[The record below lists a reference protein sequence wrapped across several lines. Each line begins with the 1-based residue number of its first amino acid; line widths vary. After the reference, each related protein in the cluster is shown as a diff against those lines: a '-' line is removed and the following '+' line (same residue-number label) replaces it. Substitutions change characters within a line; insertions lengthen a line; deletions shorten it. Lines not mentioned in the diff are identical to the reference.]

1 MRKILYLLAIMAVA
15 GCQKNEPDLLMGKNA
30 SERMAQN
37 KENLK
42 KTLSE
47 VPNGWRLSYFPKR
60 NTFGG
65 YTFLMKFTPE
75 GRVTMVADFGS
86 GTAPQESSYQ
96 IQEGQGPLLGAYR

>member
-47 VPNGWRLSYFPKR
+47 APNGWRLSYFPKR

-75 GRVTMVADFGS
+75 GRVIFIPCSNPSPIAQTLGS
-86 GTAPQESSYQ
+86 ISVKASKANFSLS
-96 IQEGQGPLLGAYR
+96 I

>member
-1 MRKILYLLAIMAVA
+1 MRKILYLLAIIAVA

-30 SERMAQN
+30 SERMQQN

-47 VPNGWRLSYFPKR
+47 APYGWKLSYFPKK

-65 YTFLMKFTPE
+65 YTFLMKFTLG

-86 GTAPQESSYQ
+86 GTTPQESGYHLSFG
-96 IQEGQGPLLGAYR
+96 EGD